1 MALYHKWGVK
11 TGFTFSHQFFML
23 LYDSLG
29 GVSMHYKICIFLLFF
44 VEKCKVDFITF
55 LTTLCQWGIGDFHRK
70 LHVWHVKK
78 PTWMLFQHGAVQWSV
93 LSFQLKALEI
103 LPEKNPNPKNK
114 WQKSQHFHLKWM
126 SLVVDLPN
134 RDHSGIAL
142 AYFDILKAHP
152 LTYVSINSTV
162 NHQKLP
168 FSDPTHPPLSW
179 RNTWMVP

>member
-134 RDHSGIAL
+134 RVR
-142 AYFDILKAHP
+142 YC
-152 LTYVSINSTV
+152 VSIFWHFKGSKIRTKLSV
-162 NHQKLP
+162 NVKL
-168 FSDPTHPPLSW
+168 FFILFFLYTKKCKQRL
-179 RNTWMVP
+179 T